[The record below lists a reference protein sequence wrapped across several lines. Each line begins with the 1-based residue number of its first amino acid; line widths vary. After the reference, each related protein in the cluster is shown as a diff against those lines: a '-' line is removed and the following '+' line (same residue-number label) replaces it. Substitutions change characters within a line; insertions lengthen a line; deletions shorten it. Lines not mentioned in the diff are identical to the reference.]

1 MIGPSVRFEYDMTE
15 ENLNSV
21 HYENWLV
28 LAVTRFKQSEWERI
42 NNAIWLTTAFL
53 MHSIKAIL
61 NFGFIDNPE
70 SNSLWSSLP
79 SNSANSVFNEVSN
92 EFAGSFI
99 RNHLTGMSILI
110 VGDYELDIP
119 HIQHLAE
126 EYDGLIVFTN
136 RNHFVAWFSKVPKMT
151 TNISIYR
158 NETEFLNSITLT
170 RIGQSYGSYIKDP
183 N

>member
-1 MIGPSVRFEYDMTE
+1 M
-15 ENLNSV
+15 N
-21 HYENWLV
+21 
-28 LAVTRFKQSEWERI
+28 
-42 NNAIWLTTAFL
+42 
-53 MHSIKAIL
+53 SIKAIS
-61 NFGFIDNPE
+61 NFGLNDNAE
-70 SNSLWSSLP
+70 SNSLWLSLP

-110 VGDYELDIP
+110 VGDYELNIP
-119 HIQHLAE
+119 HIQPLAE

-158 NETEFLNSITLT
+158 NKTEFLNSITLT
-170 RIGQSYGSYIKDP
+170 RIGQSYGSYIRDP